1 MTTQVPTFFLTNQQ
15 KLLALSTKYIQN
27 LTTLHI
33 TYLAAAAAKSL
44 QSCLTLRPHRRQLTR
59 LSCPWDSPGK
69 NTGVAC
75 HCLPRTYLET
85 WYNSNY
91 HLSHLSLGFFSHN
104 LLTGLPT
111 TTLDLFQSFFH
122 QSSQSDPDNLT
133 KVILINVT
141 SVPKISQWLLIS

>member
-85 WYNSNY
+85 
-91 HLSHLSLGFFSHN
+91 
-104 LLTGLPT
+104 
-111 TTLDLFQSFFH
+111 
-122 QSSQSDPDNLT
+122 
-133 KVILINVT
+133 
-141 SVPKISQWLLIS
+141 